1 MKPDQLLLKLLLCIV
16 LIWSLSC
23 DHGLAPSDAEEVIST
38 GISGT
43 IEYSSIWPVDS
54 TLFNLKLVVFKQ
66 IPIDSTQV
74 ITDVIGG
81 EATVF
86 PENLSENLPYYVD
99 STPYSLTLEPGF
111 YAYIV
116 VVQQYGTIYQ
126 WRVVGQFDETP
137 ADSLPTG
144 LMVFAD
150 SMLTGIDISV
160 DWNNPPFQP
169 F

>member
-1 MKPDQLLLKLLLCIV
+1 MNPGQLLLKLFFIIV
-16 LIWSLSC
+16 FIWPQSC

-38 GISGT
+38 GIRGT
-43 IEYSSIWPVDS
+43 IEYSNTWPADS
-54 TLFNLKLVVFKQ
+54 TLFNLKLVVFKE

-74 ITDVIGG
+74 ITDVISG

-99 STPYSLTLEPGF
+99 STPYGLTLEPGY

-126 WRVVGQFDETP
+126 WQVVGQYDETP

-144 LMVFAD
+144 ITVFAD
-150 SMLTGIDISV
+150 SMLTDIDISV